1 MEIKLDG
8 SVFDYRTCYQE
19 EPRLRESLHTLARDT
34 FGLDLERWYRAG
46 DWGDRY
52 RPYSLLHGGRVVA
65 NLSVSPMDFH
75 LLGNEL
81 HLVQIGTVM
90 THPDYRGRGLIHFLM
105 ARALADW
112 RDKCG
117 GFYLFANRDTLEFY
131 PRFGFARTREFR
143 HSMALSPGAPR
154 RAARRLIPELREDRS
169 LLLAHYQRGNHYAL
183 LSWEHNPGLFF
194 FHCGGALREHLY
206 YLPEFDL
213 VAVAQYQG
221 DTLYCQE
228 LLGPGGAPLAQ
239 VLSALAREETAK
251 AVLGFT
257 PREGGKCSVR
267 PLTGEDVLFFQGA
280 DAQHFH
286 RYSLRFPALSHA

>member
-143 HSMALSPGAPR
+143 HSMALSPTTSGA
-154 RAARRLIPELREDRS
+154 
-169 LLLAHYQRGNHYAL
+169 
-183 LSWEHNPGLFF
+183 
-194 FHCGGALREHLY
+194 
-206 YLPEFDL
+206 
-213 VAVAQYQG
+213 
-221 DTLYCQE
+221 
-228 LLGPGGAPLAQ
+228 
-239 VLSALAREETAK
+239 
-251 AVLGFT
+251 T
-257 PREGGKCSVR
+257 PM
-267 PLTGEDVLFFQGA
+267 PF
-280 DAQHFH
+280 
-286 RYSLRFPALSHA
+286 

>member
-112 RDKCG
+112 RGKCG

-169 LLLAHYQRGNHYAL
+169 LLLAHYQRGNPYAL

-239 VLSALAREETAK
+239 VLSALAR
-251 AVLGFT
+251 
-257 PREGGKCSVR
+257 
-267 PLTGEDVLFFQGA
+267 
-280 DAQHFH
+280 
-286 RYSLRFPALSHA
+286 